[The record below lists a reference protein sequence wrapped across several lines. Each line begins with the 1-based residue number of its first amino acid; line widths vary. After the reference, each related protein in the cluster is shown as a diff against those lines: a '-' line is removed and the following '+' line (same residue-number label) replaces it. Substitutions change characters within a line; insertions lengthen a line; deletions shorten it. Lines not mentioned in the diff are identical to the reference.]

1 MKERLAFKI
10 GDRVYY
16 DQSFKEECR
25 DKEHNGYG
33 VIVEVREGSCFD
45 YRVKRDS
52 DDYKELFKEKY
63 LTKVVETTKETSMDR
78 IMKKLSEKGWS
89 VTICGDWHGEVND
102 CYDEV
107 IFRFN
112 DKLAL
117 ESWMFKRTI
126 YHPISGKQVEISE
139 ESYQNIK
146 KEY

>member
-1 MKERLAFKI
+1 MKI
-10 GDRVYY
+10 GDRVLIIDKIMNHFFEIGDECFITGLPIDGSESYLCVPVNGGE
-16 DQSFKEECR
+16 SFYCDMR
-25 DKEHNGYG
+25 DIK
-33 VIVEVREGSCFD
+33 
-45 YRVKRDS
+45 
-52 DDYKELFKEKY
+52 L
-63 LTKVVETTKETSMDR
+63 KETSMDR

-139 ESYQNIK
+139 ESYQAMK
-146 KEY
+146 KDWK

>member
-1 MKERLAFKI
+1 MKI

-16 DQSFKEECR
+16 EDMVVHGWGELVGQKICGRESECWMVR
-25 DKEHNGYG
+25 MESGYRKPFW
-33 VIVEVREGSCFD
+33 INQ
-45 YRVKRDS
+45 
-52 DDYKELFKEKY
+52 
-63 LTKVVETTKETSMDR
+63 LTEETSMDR

-139 ESYQNIK
+139 ESYQAMK
-146 KEY
+146 KDWK